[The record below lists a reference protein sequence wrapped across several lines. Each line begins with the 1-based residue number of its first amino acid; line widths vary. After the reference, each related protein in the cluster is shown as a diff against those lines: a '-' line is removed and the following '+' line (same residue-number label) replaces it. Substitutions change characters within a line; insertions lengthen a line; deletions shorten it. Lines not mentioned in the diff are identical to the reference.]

1 MTDQKQTDF
10 SIKFV
15 NVALSLIVV
24 FLIVW
29 VLYIGR
35 SIILPFLIAL
45 FLGFILDPILQFFTR
60 HKVPMFLAVIITLIL
75 SFILL
80 YLLGL
85 LVYANVQ
92 MFVDQFPRYQERM
105 IQSIDNFLMKF
116 NHVLEQSKYQVYLD
130 RSTWKQIDWISAIK
144 NLNIAEGLLNSVGS
158 FLSFLFKTVIVIIFL
173 AYFLMGKR
181 NIDTKIRLAFDHAQ
195 AERVITILNSVTT
208 QIQRY
213 LGAKTI
219 VSFLTGGIS
228 ILIFLLFGLDF
239 AIFWGFLIFLFNF
252 IPNIG
257 STIASLL
264 PVLFSLIQFGSLGKA
279 FWMLVALTALQ
290 TTMGNIIEPR
300 LMGRTLNL
308 SPLMV
313 IIFLIFW
320 GYLWGVAGMILA
332 VPILATMT
340 IIFENVPG
348 LRFLSVFL
356 RGKPK

>member
-1 MTDQKQTDF
+1 MSDQKQADF

-45 FLGFILDPILQFFTR
+45 FLGFILDPIVQFFTR

-75 SFILL
+75 SFVIL

-105 IQSIDNFLMKF
+105 IQSIDQFLMKF
-116 NHVLEQSKYQVYLD
+116 NQLLNESKYQIYLD

-158 FLSFLFKTVIVIIFL
+158 FLTFLFKTVIVIIFL

-181 NIDTKIRLAFDHAQ
+181 NIDTKIRLALDHAQ
-195 AERVITILNSVTT
+195 AERVISILNSVTT

-257 STIASLL
+257 SIIASLL
-264 PVLFSLIQFGSLGKA
+264 PVIFSLIQFGSLGKA
-279 FWMLVALTALQ
+279 FWMLVALAVLQ
-290 TTMGNIIEPR
+290 TTMGNLVEPR

-313 IIFLIFW
+313 IISLIFW

-332 VPILATMT
+332 VPILATLT
-340 IIFENVPG
+340 IIFENVPE

>member
-1 MTDQKQTDF
+1 MFEQNETKLSF
-10 SIKFV
+10 KFI
-15 NVALSLIVV
+15 NVALSLIIV

-35 SIILPFLIAL
+35 AIILPFLIAL
-45 FLGFILDPILQFFTR
+45 FLGFILEPVVRFFTR
-60 HKVPMFLAVIITLIL
+60 HKIPMFFAVIITLIL
-75 SFILL
+75 SFVIL

-116 NHVLEQSKYQVYLD
+116 NHLLEQSRYQIYLD
-130 RSTWKQIDWISAIK
+130 RSSWKQIDWISAIK

-158 FLSFLFKTVIVIIFL
+158 FITFLFKTVIVIIFL
-173 AYFLMGKR
+173 AYFLMGIR
-181 NIDTKIRLAFDHAQ
+181 NIDTKIRLAFDHNQ
-195 AERVITILNSVTT
+195 AEQIIAILNSVTN

-213 LGAKTI
+213 LGAKMI
-219 VSFLTGGIS
+219 VSFITGGIS

-257 STIASLL
+257 SIIASLL
-264 PVLFSLIQFGSLGKA
+264 PVIFSLVQFGSISKA
-279 FWMLVALTALQ
+279 FWILVALTILQ
-290 TTMGNIIEPR
+290 TTMGNLVEPR

-313 IIFLIFW
+313 LISLIFW
-320 GYLWGVAGMILA
+320 GYLWGVAGMILS
-332 VPILATMT
+332 VPILAILT
-340 IIFENVPG
+340 IIFENVPE

>member
-1 MTDQKQTDF
+1 MAEQKESNF
-10 SIKFV
+10 SAKFI
-15 NVALSLIVV
+15 NIALSLIVV

-45 FLGFILDPILQFFTR
+45 FLGFILDPVVQFFTR
-60 HKVPMFLAVIITLIL
+60 HKIPMFLAVIITLIL
-75 SFILL
+75 SFVIL

-105 IQSIDNFLMKF
+105 IQSIDNFLIKF
-116 NHVLEQSKYQVYLD
+116 NEIIGQSKYQMYLD

-144 NLNIAEGLLNSVGS
+144 NLNIAEGLLNSVGT
-158 FLSFLFKTVIVIIFL
+158 FLTFLFKTVIVIIFL

-181 NIDTKIRLAFDHAQ
+181 NIDTKIRLAFDHSQ
-195 AERVITILNSVTT
+195 AERIIGILNSVTT

-228 ILIFLLFGLDF
+228 ILIFLIFGLDF

-257 STIASLL
+257 SIIASLL
-264 PVLFSLIQFGSLGKA
+264 PVIFSLVQFGSLSKA
-279 FWMLVALTALQ
+279 FWMLLALTILQ
-290 TTMGNIIEPR
+290 TTMGNLVEPR

-313 IIFLIFW
+313 IISLIFW

-332 VPILATMT
+332 VPILATLT
-340 IIFENVPG
+340 IIFENVPE

>member
-1 MTDQKQTDF
+1 MRDQKEIDF
-10 SIKFV
+10 SAKFI
-15 NVALSLIVV
+15 NIALSLIVV
-24 FLIVW
+24 FLVVW

-45 FLGFILDPILQFFTR
+45 FLGFILDPIVQFFTR
-60 HKVPMFLAVIITLIL
+60 HKIPLFLAVLITLIL
-75 SFILL
+75 SFVIL

-105 IQSIDNFLMKF
+105 IQSIDNFLMNF
-116 NHVLEQSKYQVYLD
+116 NQLLSQSKYQVYLD

-144 NLNIAEGLLNSVGS
+144 NLNITEGVLNSVGT
-158 FLSFLFKTVIVIIFL
+158 FLTFLFKTVIVIIFL

-181 NIDTKIRLAFDHAQ
+181 NIDVKIRLAFDHTQ
-195 AERVITILNSVTT
+195 AERIISILNSVTT
-208 QIQRY
+208 QVQRY
-213 LGAKTI
+213 LGAKTV

-228 ILIFLLFGLDF
+228 ILIFLAFGLDF
-239 AIFWGFLIFLFNF
+239 AIFWGFLIFLFNY

-257 STIASLL
+257 SIIASLL
-264 PVLFSLIQFGSLGKA
+264 PVIFSLVQFGSFSKA
-279 FWMLVALTALQ
+279 FWMLLALAVLQ
-290 TTMGNIIEPR
+290 TTMGNLVEPR

-313 IIFLIFW
+313 IISLIFW

-332 VPILATMT
+332 VPILATLT
-340 IIFENVPG
+340 IIFENVPE

>member
-1 MTDQKQTDF
+1 MIDQKETNF
-10 SIKFV
+10 SIKFI

-45 FLGFILDPILQFFTR
+45 FLGFILDPIVQFFTR
-60 HKVPMFLAVIITLIL
+60 HKIPMFLAVIITLIL
-75 SFILL
+75 SFVIL

-92 MFVDQFPRYQERM
+92 MFVDQFPRYQERI

-116 NHVLEQSKYQVYLD
+116 NHILEQSKYQMYLD

-144 NLNIAEGLLNSVGS
+144 NLNIAEGVLTSVGS
-158 FLSFLFKTVIVIIFL
+158 FLTFLFKTVIVIIFL

-181 NIDTKIRLAFDHAQ
+181 NIDTKIRLAFDHNQ
-195 AERVITILNSVTT
+195 AERVISIINSITT

-213 LGAKTI
+213 LGAKTV
-219 VSFLTGGIS
+219 VSFLTGGVS

-257 STIASLL
+257 SIIASLL
-264 PVLFSLIQFGSLGKA
+264 PVLFSLVQFGSFSKA
-279 FWMLVALTALQ
+279 FWMLLALTVLQ
-290 TTMGNIIEPR
+290 TTMGNLIEPR

-313 IIFLIFW
+313 IISLIFW

-332 VPILATMT
+332 VPILATLT
-340 IIFENVPG
+340 IIFENVPD

>member
-1 MTDQKQTDF
+1 MAEQKESNF
-10 SIKFV
+10 SAKFI
-15 NVALSLIVV
+15 NIALSLIVV

-45 FLGFILDPILQFFTR
+45 FLGFILDPVVQFFTR
-60 HKVPMFLAVIITLIL
+60 HKIPMFLAVIITLIL
-75 SFILL
+75 SFVIL

-105 IQSIDNFLMKF
+105 IQSIDNFLIKF
-116 NHVLEQSKYQVYLD
+116 NEIIGQSKYQMYLD

-144 NLNIAEGLLNSVGS
+144 NLNIAEGLLNSVGT
-158 FLSFLFKTVIVIIFL
+158 FLTFLFKTVIVIIFL

-181 NIDTKIRLAFDHAQ
+181 NIDTKIRLAFDHSQ
-195 AERVITILNSVTT
+195 AERIIGILNSVTT

-228 ILIFLLFGLDF
+228 ILIFLIFGLDF

-257 STIASLL
+257 SIIASLL
-264 PVLFSLIQFGSLGKA
+264 PVVFSLVQFGSLSKA
-279 FWMLVALTALQ
+279 FWMLLALTILQ
-290 TTMGNIIEPR
+290 TTMGNLVEPR

-313 IIFLIFW
+313 IISLIFW

-332 VPILATMT
+332 VPILATLT
-340 IIFENVPG
+340 IIFENVPE